1 MSNNTNDANAD
12 GGQDGRESIH
22 MANLATIRVN
32 GLQAL
37 TPAVKA
43 EIMQYWFEEQLGK
56 IGYEYDVNVSRS
68 PPLPPV
74 LLPVAPPPPILAFCF
89 EVKRAVCANAKANAK
104 TQWRRRFDAYFLP
117 ESAVAQLRLA
127 ETDANTDLT
136 IWNASGDANA
146 STTNLEDVDLERG
159 EGAGVGGD
167 ANRPLTIDEF
177 IKVCLL

>member
-56 IGYEYDVNVSRS
+56 MGYEYDVNVSRPPPFLLSAPRRS
-68 PPLPPV
+68 PTSYFRV
-74 LLPVAPPPPILAFCF
+74 LFRGEASRLREMRNGTRKLMRRHTVAPSL
-89 EVKRAVCANAKANAK
+89 
-104 TQWRRRFDAYFLP
+104 
-117 ESAVAQLRLA
+117 
-127 ETDANTDLT
+127 
-136 IWNASGDANA
+136 
-146 STTNLEDVDLERG
+146 
-159 EGAGVGGD
+159 
-167 ANRPLTIDEF
+167 
-177 IKVCLL
+177 